1 MTQSPCFRPDLSEVR
16 TGFEPAYNGFATTET
31 PRRIPASFPRLATL
45 SIFER
50 SRSLPNH
57 YHLPL
62 FWRFSGVS
70 QWVKLGTPW
79 ISLLKA
85 ADHLAESPA
94 SLRKKLERAAVLRD
108 GMIEAELPGLRA
120 RKFGKLW
127 KVRLS
132 DGWL

>member
-1 MTQSPCFRPDLSEVR
+1 M
-16 TGFEPAYNGFATTET
+16 
-31 PRRIPASFPRLATL
+31 
-45 SIFER
+45 
-50 SRSLPNH
+50 
-57 YHLPL
+57 
-62 FWRFSGVS
+62 
-70 QWVKLGTPW
+70 KLGTPW